1 MERTEKIGFGV
12 ASAGHVL
19 LLGLM
24 TLGLMSRQ
32 DALKLQN
39 PPMDVSIVDAVALQS
54 AAPQTTSTPPPAA
67 QAPEKGPQEEA
78 KPTPEAPK
86 PEPAPTPAP
95 SPKVAAP
102 APLPKKPA
110 PDKPAPPKTSPA
122 KPAPPKAKATK
133 ATSGAGTKTR
143 SKAGKLDLDF
153 LKGIDTESPAK
164 PSPKPAVSSAA
175 TMSPVAARA
184 LNDEISRQIYPR
196 LRLPSGADVEK
207 LVALLDVKLDRSG
220 AVVGTP
226 QVIDVKGITDS
237 NRPQVALYKERAVQA
252 VLQASPFQNLPP
264 QYYEQWRWLSPLTVY
279 ARKAQ

>member
-1 MERTEKIGFGV
+1 V
-12 ASAGHVL
+12 
-19 LLGLM
+19 
-24 TLGLMSRQ
+24 
-32 DALKLQN
+32 
-39 PPMDVSIVDAVALQS
+39 
-54 AAPQTTSTPPPAA
+54 
-67 QAPEKGPQEEA
+67 
-78 KPTPEAPK
+78 
-86 PEPAPTPAP
+86 
-95 SPKVAAP
+95 AP

-110 PDKPAPPKTSPA
+110 PDKSAPSKAPPDKPTPA
-122 KPAPPKAKATK
+122 KSKPTK
-133 ATSGAGTKTR
+133 AASGAGTKTH
-143 SKAGKLDLDF
+143 SKPGKLDLDF

-164 PSPKPAVSSAA
+164 PSSKPAASSAA

-220 AVVGTP
+220 AVIGTP

-264 QYYEQWRWLSPLTVY
+264 QYYEQWHWLSPLTVY